1 MGGEGRGFLWIADHT
16 AWTPG
21 SDRPP
26 PSWKKKKKKQNRLV
40 LSKLSMHV

>member
-16 AWTPG
+16 TWTPG

-26 PSWKKKKKKQNRLV
+26 ILEEEEEAEQTSFE
-40 LSKLSMHV
+40 

>member
-1 MGGEGRGFLWIADHT
+1 MGGEGKGFLWIADHT

-21 SDRPP
+21 SDPP
-26 PSWKKKKKKQNRLV
+26 PSWKKRKKQNRLV